1 MINELM
7 LMPSFY
13 FLLGSVIIFLLRATF
28 VTLNLYKF
36 FVIEGNDPKDKDV
49 SMREIFIFVPVALTV
64 LFSLGLVSNNMQ
76 DIYESDAKKVVEIIT
91 YYDEIAKN
99 KQLGAEL
106 NQSAVYALIDIQG
119 KLESNNR
126 LNGYEFGQILERKEE
141 FERKRVFLK
150 ENTSH

>member
-49 SMREIFIFVPVALTV
+49 SMGEIFIFVPVALTV
-64 LFSLGLVSNNMQ
+64 LFSLGLVGNNMQ
-76 DIYESDAKKVVEIIT
+76 DIYESDAKKVVEIIK

>member
-64 LFSLGLVSNNMQ
+64 LFSLGLVGNNMQ
-76 DIYESDAKKVVEIIT
+76 DIYESDAKKVVEIIK

>member
-1 MINELM
+1 M

-49 SMREIFIFVPVALTV
+49 SMGEIFIFVPVALTV
-64 LFSLGLVSNNMQ
+64 LFSLGLVGNNMQ
-76 DIYESDAKKVVEIIT
+76 DIYESDAKKVVEIIK

>member
-1 MINELM
+1 M

-13 FLLGSVIIFLLRATF
+13 FFLGGVIIYLLRATF

-36 FVIEGNDPKDKDV
+36 CVIDEGDPNDIDV
-49 SMREIFIFVPVALTV
+49 SMRDSFIFAPIALTI
-64 LFSLGLVSNNMQ
+64 LLSLGLVVINMQ
-76 DIYESDAKKVVEIIT
+76 GIYDSDAKKVVEIIT
-91 YYDEIAKN
+91 YYDELAKN
-99 KQLGAEL
+99 KQLGVEL

-126 LNGYEFGQILERKEE
+126 LNVYEFGQILERKEE